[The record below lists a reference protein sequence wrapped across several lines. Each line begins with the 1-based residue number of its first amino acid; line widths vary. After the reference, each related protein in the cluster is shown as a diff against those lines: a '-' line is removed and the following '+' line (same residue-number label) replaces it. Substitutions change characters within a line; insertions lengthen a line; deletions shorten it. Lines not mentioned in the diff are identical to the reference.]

1 MLIVVKHVYLL
12 IVVNVH
18 ASNSSNSSMLHLHV
32 HPLIVVNA
40 HASNSSNCTLHAIR
54 HPVEYCLVVN
64 VEYVFM
70 LFRYVT

>member
-1 MLIVVKHVYLL
+1 MHMLVIVV
-12 IVVNVH
+12 IV
-18 ASNSSNSSMLHLHV
+18 ACCMLHV

-40 HASNSSNCTLHAIR
+40 HGSNSSNCTLHAIR